1 MSPIAGPSS
10 FASHALA
17 TLLLVACALIAPVA
31 NAGEDA
37 AGNYRI
43 KPQTKLKIT
52 VVEWIRPTGEYKEW
66 TPLNGEFVVTP
77 EGKISL
83 PMVGEIAVIDKA
95 VSEVEAAI
103 GTALQRR
110 TGLAEVPVATVEVT
124 RYPMIYVT
132 GAVDRSGEYEFR
144 PGLTILQAV
153 ALAGGRERR
162 QIPTGGYSEADQVRN
177 LGELNRYQLSLK
189 QLIARRVRLEAEA
202 TGLDTFK
209 TPDVLSGSASVD
221 KQILKSERA
230 LFVARTEALQHHLD
244 SLAELGRLLKGEIDV
259 LEKKRTVQERQVKI
273 AEDELKMISGL
284 VNSKTLAK
292 TRESTSERIVAE
304 LRSSLLD
311 LTVFSMRAQQKLS
324 ETERD
329 TLTLKGQFKIEARR
343 DLQAVEA
350 DINDIKMKRDTL
362 LQVLQITGTSLAKVD
377 DLKAIEVQP
386 MEFWITRN
394 DGGSEAIKVSD
405 STFLQPGDVLDV
417 RLGISVDTERTASLD
432 GTTD

>member
-1 MSPIAGPSS
+1 
-10 FASHALA
+10 
-17 TLLLVACALIAPVA
+17 
-31 NAGEDA
+31 
-37 AGNYRI
+37 
-43 KPQTKLKIT
+43 
-52 VVEWIRPTGEYKEW
+52 
-66 TPLNGEFVVTP
+66 
-77 EGKISL
+77 
-83 PMVGEIAVIDKA
+83 
-95 VSEVEAAI
+95 
-103 GTALQRR
+103 
-110 TGLAEVPVATVEVT
+110 
-124 RYPMIYVT
+124 MIYVT

-189 QLIARRVRLEAEA
+189 QLIARRTRLEAEA
-202 TGLDTFK
+202 TDLDDFK
-209 TPDVLSGSASVD
+209 TPDVISGSASAD

-329 TLTLKGQFKIEARR
+329 ALTLKGQFKIEARR

-350 DINDIKMKRDTL
+350 EINDIKMKRDTL

-394 DGGSEAIKVSD
+394 EAGSAAIKVSD
-405 STFLQPGDVLDV
+405 STVLQPGDVLDV

-432 GTTD
+432 GTND